1 MAETFAKEITVL
13 EPECDVNKK
22 MSVSNIMRHAQQ
34 MGSDHICKKGINY
47 NRMYKDGMAFV
58 VSKML
63 ITIARRPTFGERLL
77 LTTIPKQPK
86 GVQFVRD
93 TIFETLEGEKL
104 VEVSISW
111 VLVDPTTHRIL
122 RPNAFEIYG
131 FDMFPNDGESITSYK
146 IKKPEQSGILH
157 MRQVKYSDIDYNRH
171 VNNAIYA
178 DIVCDLVPQETM
190 LYKEPESFGIIY
202 HKEAVLNQIIE
213 LEVTPSW
220 SGLSFYVGGLVAG
233 NRCFEAE
240 IRFR

>member
-1 MAETFAKEITVL
+1 
-13 EPECDVNKK
+13 
-22 MSVSNIMRHAQQ
+22 
-34 MGSDHICKKGINY
+34 
-47 NRMYKDGMAFV
+47 
-58 VSKML
+58 
-63 ITIARRPTFGERLL
+63 
-77 LTTIPKQPK
+77 
-86 GVQFVRD
+86 
-93 TIFETLEGEKL
+93 
-104 VEVSISW
+104 
-111 VLVDPTTHRIL
+111 
-122 RPNAFEIYG
+122 
-131 FDMFPNDGESITSYK
+131 
-146 IKKPEQSGILH
+146 